1 MCRKSRLIRKQKKE
15 KKRKEWKKEEKR
27 DFSTKAIDLKE
38 KKKKKKERDRGL
50 DRDTKRNGEDVETL
64 LWASFGDRGSEVEQ
78 GNRES
83 YDCHG
88 INKCGEVAAL
98 HGWTSEPETLPSY
111 RFLLSFVSLASCLS
125 RHRAEGSWL
134 HNFALLLLDLAFFHS
149 SIGPAFH
156 SPSPPFFFSMHNLSL
171 SLSLFSSFLLALAL
185 EGNRCTPSLSFY
197 LYARCGQIIL
207 ESYYILV
214 ARSSPPSTFSPGSF
228 PLWKKCRGGISFTYI
243 STCVMN
249 WLREYEPL
257 LLGDLYLFAVLDSA
271 RNFYHPETCRYNFL
285 FSPSPRE
292 SSSDSFLP
300 RILQISRLKY
310 IMEIR
315 RLKLSLMRDRE
326 N

>member
-1 MCRKSRLIRKQKKE
+1 MSKVAIDTKKKE
-15 KKRKEWKKEEKR
+15 KKRKERKKEEKR
-27 DFSTKAIDLKE
+27 DFSTKVIDLKE
-38 KKKKKKERDRGL
+38 KKKKKEERDRGL

-171 SLSLFSSFLLALAL
+171 SLFFLPSRSRPRRQSLCAFSFLLSLCTMWSNYIGELLYSRGTLVTPLHFFAGVIPPL
-185 EGNRCTPSLSFY
+185 EKMPGRNLFHLYFHLRYELTTWIRAVASWRLVFVRRSGFCPEFLPSRDLPLQFSFF
-197 LYARCGQIIL
+197 
-207 ESYYILV
+207 S
-214 ARSSPPSTFSPGSF
+214 FSP
-228 PLWKKCRGGISFTYI
+228 
-243 STCVMN
+243 
-249 WLREYEPL
+249 
-257 LLGDLYLFAVLDSA
+257 
-271 RNFYHPETCRYNFL
+271 
-285 FSPSPRE
+285 
-292 SSSDSFLP
+292 
-300 RILQISRLKY
+300 RIVVRLVPAKNTP
-310 IMEIR
+310 
-315 RLKLSLMRDRE
+315 DF
-326 N
+326 

>member
-1 MCRKSRLIRKQKKE
+1 MESRDWYENKKKKE
-15 KKRKEWKKEEKR
+15 KKRKERKKEEKR

-214 ARSSPPSTFSPGSF
+214 ARSSPPSTFSPGHSPFGKNAGAESLSPIF
-228 PLWKKCRGGISFTYI
+228 PPALWTDYVNTSRCFLATCICSPFWILPGIFTI
-243 STCVMN
+243 QRPAATIFFF
-249 WLREYEPL
+249 L
-257 LLGDLYLFAVLDSA
+257 LLPANRRPTRSCQEYS
-271 RNFYHPETCRYNFL
+271 RFL
-285 FSPSPRE
+285 G
-292 SSSDSFLP
+292 
-300 RILQISRLKY
+300 
-310 IMEIR
+310 
-315 RLKLSLMRDRE
+315 
-326 N
+326 

>member
-38 KKKKKKERDRGL
+38 KKKKKEERDRGL

-125 RHRAEGSWL
+125 RHRAEGS
-134 HNFALLLLDLAFFHS
+134 
-149 SIGPAFH
+149 
-156 SPSPPFFFSMHNLSL
+156 
-171 SLSLFSSFLLALAL
+171 
-185 EGNRCTPSLSFY
+185 
-197 LYARCGQIIL
+197 
-207 ESYYILV
+207 
-214 ARSSPPSTFSPGSF
+214 
-228 PLWKKCRGGISFTYI
+228 
-243 STCVMN
+243 
-249 WLREYEPL
+249 
-257 LLGDLYLFAVLDSA
+257 
-271 RNFYHPETCRYNFL
+271 
-285 FSPSPRE
+285 
-292 SSSDSFLP
+292 
-300 RILQISRLKY
+300 
-310 IMEIR
+310 
-315 RLKLSLMRDRE
+315 
-326 N
+326 